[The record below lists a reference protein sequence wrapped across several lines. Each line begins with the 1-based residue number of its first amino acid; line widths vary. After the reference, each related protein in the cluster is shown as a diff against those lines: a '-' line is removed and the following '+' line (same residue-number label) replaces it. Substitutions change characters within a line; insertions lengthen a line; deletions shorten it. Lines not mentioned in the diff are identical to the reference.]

1 MCTEF
6 KSKKDICFFRF
17 ALGFSNR
24 NLTEIYTE
32 LELKNSATYSL
43 EGHAD
48 TKGTCHCVHIILA
61 SVVQTLDSAIHQI
74 NHYPRDKYYGNQLRY
89 PLNSDLS
96 GGQRYPTFENPG
108 PGVRFKRAL
117 RKKKP
122 KGHMLWIYIKTK
134 ADKRKKGQEK

>member
-6 KSKKDICFFRF
+6 KSKKDIGFFRF

-48 TKGTCHCVHIILA
+48 TKGTCHCLHIILA
-61 SVVQTLDSAIHQI
+61 SVVQTLDTAIHRI
-74 NHYPRDKYYGNQLRY
+74 NHYPTDKYYGNQLRY
-89 PLNSDLS
+89 ALDSDLS
-96 GGQRYPTFENPG
+96 GG
-108 PGVRFKRAL
+108 
-117 RKKKP
+117 
-122 KGHMLWIYIKTK
+122 
-134 ADKRKKGQEK
+134 